1 MSFES
6 RSVGA
11 GRKISNFFSSSSFS
25 HSRRKY
31 LRNSGNEIPVPSELG
46 HTVRKILKN
55 EIEPD
60 ANIYNDVQR
69 QVEEQITL
77 TTFPKF
83 FQSKF
88 YFDYAEQVQR
98 PAVPVNNNYGIG
110 YAACNS
116 GNSINQ
122 YGGEMESG
130 RTTAANL
137 VSPCDS
143 LDASCLNLQESLMMN
158 SVLPTLHE
166 GTELT
171 VHDVSTKSLGSKKPK
186 LTKEALLATEMRRLE
201 IRPAG

>member
-1 MSFES
+1 MKFHF
-6 RSVGA
+6 
-11 GRKISNFFSSSSFS
+11 FFSI
-25 HSRRKY
+25 SRRKY

-69 QVEEQITL
+69 QVEEKITL

-88 YFDYAEQVQR
+88 YFDYAEQVQK
-98 PAVPVNNNYGIG
+98 PTVSLNNNYGSG
-110 YAACNS
+110 YAAGGSNV
-116 GNSINQ
+116 NQ

-130 RTTAANL
+130 RSTATNL

-201 IRPAG
+201 IRPPG

>member
-1 MSFES
+1 M
-6 RSVGA
+6 
-11 GRKISNFFSSSSFS
+11 
-25 HSRRKY
+25 
-31 LRNSGNEIPVPSELG
+31 IPVPSELRD
-46 HTVRKILKN
+46 TVRKIRKN

-60 ANIYNDVQR
+60 ANIYNEVQR
-69 QVEEQITL
+69 QVEEKITL

-88 YFDYAEQVQR
+88 YFDYAEQVQK
-98 PAVPVNNNYGIG
+98 PALINSYGIG
-110 YAACNS
+110 YAAGNS
-116 GNSINQ
+116 GSGINQ

-130 RTTAANL
+130 RSTATNL
-137 VSPCDS
+137 VSPCES

-186 LTKEALLATEMRRLE
+186 LTKESLMATQMRRLE
-201 IRPAG
+201 IRPPG